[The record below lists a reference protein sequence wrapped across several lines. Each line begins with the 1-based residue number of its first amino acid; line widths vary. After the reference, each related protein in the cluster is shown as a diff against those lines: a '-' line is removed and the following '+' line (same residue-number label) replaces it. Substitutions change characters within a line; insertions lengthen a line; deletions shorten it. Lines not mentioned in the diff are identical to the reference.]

1 MSRAASVTSINQIR
15 LKTVSGHTSM
25 REPTP
30 IFYPPAIIRKLL
42 AISIVS
48 GGREGTGGGIEKLLV
63 ADFNVISYGIIAPSH
78 YKKPQHITQSPNTLH
93 KALRH
98 HTSPQHIIQT
108 SDTFHKAPGITIAGR
123 DATAQQGGYH
133 LFSDWRVQRIVPIS
147 NVKHVLT

>member
-78 YKKPQHITQSPNTLH
+78 YKKPQHITQSSQTSYIAPTHHTN
-93 KALRH
+93 LRH
-98 HTSPQHIIQT
+98 ISIRCL
-108 SDTFHKAPGITIAGR
+108 DTLT
-123 DATAQQGGYH
+123 QSSY
-133 LFSDWRVQRIVPIS
+133 S
-147 NVKHVLT
+147 NQNDGFKESYQYPMSNTC